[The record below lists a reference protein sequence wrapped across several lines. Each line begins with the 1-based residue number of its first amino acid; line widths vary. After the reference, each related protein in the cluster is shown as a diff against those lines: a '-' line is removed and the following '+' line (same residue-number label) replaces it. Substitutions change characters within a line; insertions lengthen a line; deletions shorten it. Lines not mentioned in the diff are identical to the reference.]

1 MEEKKYRVYVC
12 GNIHCLANG
21 KDAIL
26 RALEDAVWEHG
37 LDGDVDVRVSGCQ
50 NQCDFGPNIKVW
62 PGPYQYV
69 RLSPIAVQR
78 IVAEHLR
85 AGTPVAEFLLPSQP

>member
-1 MEEKKYRVYVC
+1 MDEKKYRVYVC

-21 KDAIL
+21 KQTIL
-26 RALEDAVWEHG
+26 RALEDAVWEYN
-37 LDGDVDVRVSGCQ
+37 LDTEVDVRVSGCQ

-62 PGPYQYV
+62 PGPYQYIK
-69 RLSPIAVQR
+69 LSPKAVRR

-85 AGTPVAEFLLPSQP
+85 DGKPVNEFLLPP